1 MTYAQ
6 VVDSV
11 IKSAFPEGVAR
22 NLRSNYES
30 AVLDGVL
37 DLQRYLRR
45 MRERQFSIYQPLATV
60 VQQGVTVI
68 KLPSPTAKVLRVYTY
83 TQPDHIDRY
92 YYHQRPRV
100 EIEEASMEWARVTGT
115 AAMTRGVVGTDAR
128 ALARRGQS
136 MLTADMDKGQR
147 SNDGIYCV
155 VVDEL
160 WLYPH
165 IESTELISVECRG
178 VKYAFGPDDL
188 VAWDRS
194 IHLALQLWVRKHA
207 SLFAT
212 GSATDAQM
220 MGGEYMRHRA
230 ALMVEERDA
239 LHPDDPRSPLNCTP
253 YQLATAEA
261 DTTITLDDP
270 MTDKSTFSTVID
282 FRTKT
287 VDTLVSMVHIEE
299 DLEGAPGFWKRRP
312 SSVDAD
318 DGINFVHDAT
328 GAVFQRI
335 S

>member
-22 NLRSNYES
+22 NLRTNYEN

-45 MRERQFSIYQPLATV
+45 MRERQFSIYQPLTTV

-68 KLPSPTAKVLRVYTY
+68 KLPTPTAKVLRVYTY

-100 EIEEASMEWARVTGT
+100 EIEEASMEWARVSGSG
-115 AAMTRGVVGTDAR
+115 ALVRGEVGADVR

-136 MLTADMDKGQR
+136 MLSADLNKGKR

-155 VVDEL
+155 VGDEL

-165 IESTELISVECRG
+165 IESTELISVEWRG
-178 VKYAFGPDDL
+178 VKYAFSADDL

-194 IHLALQLWVRKHA
+194 IHLGLQLWVRKHA
-207 SLFAT
+207 ALFVT
-212 GSATDAQM
+212 SSTTDAQAM
-220 MGGEYMRHRA
+220 AGEYARHRSA
-230 ALMVEERDA
+230 MMVEERDA
-239 LHPDDPRSPLNCTP
+239 LHPDDSRSPLICSP

-270 MTDKSTFSTVID
+270 MTEKSIFQSVAS

-287 VDTLVSMVHIEE
+287 VDPLVTMVHIEE
-299 DLEGAPGFWKRRP
+299 DAEGAPGWWKRRP
-312 SSVDAD
+312 SSLDAD
-318 DGINFVHDAT
+318 DGINYVHDVT